1 MPDGYRPPPE
11 NPEAEARRALVWTF
25 ARTIQRSPGV
35 APELLARRL
44 LADCDIRG
52 WKPEEYRAAR
62 LRERWQDGEQPA
74 PEVAVEGIAA
84 VRAALAQGHTSESSL
99 PQRLPE
105 LP

>member
-1 MPDGYRPPPE
+1 MSGDYRPPPE

-25 ARTIQRSPGV
+25 IRTIQRSAGEP
-35 APELLARRL
+35 PELLARRL

-62 LRERWQDGEQPA
+62 RRERWQDGAQPA
-74 PEVAVEGIAA
+74 PEVAAEGIAA
-84 VRAALAQGHTSESSL
+84 VRAALAQGNRPAASL
-99 PQRLPE
+99 PQQLPD

>member
-1 MPDGYRPPPE
+1 MTASWQPPPE

-25 ARTIQRSPGV
+25 VRTIQRSTGA

-62 LRERWQDGEQPA
+62 RREQWQDGAPPA
-74 PEVAVEGIAA
+74 PQVAAEGIAA
-84 VRAALAQGHTSESSL
+84 VRAALAQTRTPGSSQ
-99 PQRLPE
+99 PQQLPE

>member
-1 MPDGYRPPPE
+1 MSDGYRPPPE

-35 APELLARRL
+35 TPELLARRL

-52 WKPEEYRAAR
+52 WKPEEHRAAR
-62 LRERWQDGEQPA
+62 RREQWQDGAQPA
-74 PEVAVEGIAA
+74 PEVAAEGIAA
-84 VRAALAQGHTSESSL
+84 VRAALAQGNAPASSM
-99 PQRLPE
+99 PHQLPE